1 MRVRHLIP
9 LATGFSTLFVGC
21 LLGTNLL
28 LTSGC
33 SGSDESLP
41 AVNADESPAA
51 ASSANASGTAAET
64 KTTTGIKKPDRTSWA
79 SFRNGP
85 QQRGVAGSTLPQK
98 LELLWDYETEYGVAG
113 TAAIVGEHVYVP
125 TLDGFLF
132 CLNRTDGELIWKYR
146 SIESDD
152 PDDFAPG
159 FKAAPLVTDQLVLV
173 GDEDGVFHAIR
184 RENGK
189 QAWTPFVTDAEIAGG
204 ANPYKDKVI
213 FGSHDSFLYC
223 LNLAD
228 GSLAWKFQTEDRVN
242 CAPAIADGHTF
253 ISGCDEHLRVISIE
267 DGKQQADVPLNSFL
281 IASPA
286 VWDEMLYVGTY
297 ASEVV
302 ALDWKKTE
310 FRWRHRDGDQ
320 DFPYHSSAAL
330 TEKYV
335 ILGGK
340 DKQLH
345 CLDRQTGEPVW
356 SFKTRAAV
364 DSSPAIVDERV
375 FFGSADGNLY
385 GVDLNTGKE
394 VFSYAAGRDINAGP
408 AIGENVL
415 VVGSE
420 GTRGKIFCFGDKT
433 GTAVR

>member
-1 MRVRHLIP
+1 MRLRQLNSMAPFCSLVCSGVL
-9 LATGFSTLFVGC
+9 LAA
-21 LLGTNLL
+21 NLVF
-28 LTSGC
+28 TSGC
-33 SGSDESLP
+33 AGSEEASQAEVSKP
-41 AVNADESPAA
+41 TGSVADSP
-51 ASSANASGTAAET
+51 SARTAAEQ
-64 KTTTGIKKPDRTSWA
+64 KTSSKKPDKTSWA

-85 QQRGVAGSTLPQK
+85 QQRGVAGSKLPDK
-98 LELLWDYETEYGVAG
+98 LELLWEYKTEFGVSG
-113 TAAIVGEHVYVP
+113 TAAIVGDSVYVP
-125 TLDGFLF
+125 TIDGDLL
-132 CLNRTDGELIWKYR
+132 CLHRLSGALIWKYR
-146 SIESDD
+146 SIESEN

-159 FKAAPLVTDQLVLV
+159 FKAAPLVTEKLVMV
-173 GDEDGVFHAIR
+173 GDEDGVFHAVHAGT
-184 RENGK
+184 GK
-189 QAWTPFVTDAEIAGG
+189 KAWTFTTDGEIAGG

-223 LNLAD
+223 VNVAD

-267 DGKQQADVPLNSFL
+267 DGKQQADIPLNSFL

-286 VWDEMLYVGTY
+286 LWDDKLYVGTY

-310 FRWRHRDGDQ
+310 FSWRYKQDDK

-335 ILGGK
+335 VLGGK
-340 DKQLH
+340 DKNLH
-345 CLDRQTGEPVW
+345 CIDRKTGDAVW
-356 SFKTRAAV
+356 TFPTRAAV
-364 DSSPAIVDERV
+364 DSSPAIVDDRV
-375 FFGSADGNLY
+375 FFGSADGKLY
-385 GVDLNTGKE
+385 GLDLNTGKE
-394 VFSYAAGRDINAGP
+394 VFSFTAGRDITAGP

-420 GTRGKIFCFGDKT
+420 GSRGKIFCFGEKT
-433 GTAVR
+433 TASVK